1 MTWKKNRH
9 LPRRVMKG
17 LLACLVVAQ
26 LGLSCPSI
34 GQDKKIERAQLPPHV
49 QETVATLAR
58 TATVRG
64 FSKEIERGAT
74 YYEAELTVGN
84 YRKDYLMDVR
94 GNVVEVEEEVAFAFL
109 PPSVQDGLEAMAR
122 GGKVQEVESITKKG
136 KLVAYEADVIK
147 DGKHREFQVGPE
159 GDPRKHEE

>member
-1 MTWKKNRH
+1 M
-9 LPRRVMKG
+9 
-17 LLACLVVAQ
+17 
-26 LGLSCPSI
+26 
-34 GQDKKIERAQLPPHV
+34 
-49 QETVATLAR
+49 
-58 TATVRG
+58 
-64 FSKEIERGAT
+64 
-74 YYEAELTVGN
+74 GN
-84 YRKDYLMDVR
+84 HHKDYLMDVR
-94 GNVVEVEEEVAFAFL
+94 GNVVEVEEEVALASL